1 MPLDVLNRLADARP
15 IVFSAL
21 ADALVPPRRMKISEL
36 AEAKRVIAPESGSRY
51 PGEWRN
57 SRAPHMVAVMDA
69 LGPDD
74 PCEDVVVV
82 SSAQVA
88 KTETAINLFLHI
100 VDQDPGPTII
110 VLPSHDEAQK
120 FVNTKLQPA
129 IDATPALRRRVL
141 EMTAR
146 SERGSTA
153 SFKRFRGGFA
163 QITFAG
169 SSKGLQ
175 MLPARY
181 TIGDEVSEWP
191 AEAGSRGDPVEQLQA
206 RTLTFERD
214 RKRLWTSTPGILGV
228 CRITK
233 MYEASDKGRRYVP
246 CPHCGAYQVLTF
258 DQLRWESDLW
268 PHHAWFE
275 CLAHGCA
282 IEHVDKP
289 GMMAAGVW
297 IATAGEAAPPMWFEP
312 GELERWQGREVPGRI
327 RGFHVWQ
334 AYSLFVSWDAIVAK
348 YLEARDSQE
357 RMRAFS
363 QQYLG
368 EAWEDKGDAPDADK
382 LHLRRVAELDRG
394 VPPHHGPVVFTGAT
408 DVQGNRLEWAVWG
421 WSEGMTRW
429 LVDWGVIEGDPTDA
443 ETWIAHD
450 EVIARRYGPQ
460 GGMPVQVDLWG
471 VDSGFNSQMVY
482 HYCRGRPNVMA
493 LDGRHGRTEPF
504 LGTPKKVD
512 IKFNGQRVKG
522 GAVLWPVGTYPLK
535 SDHYAAIR
543 RTIEGPDADGV
554 WRPGSMILPGDVAL
568 DYCEQLTAEYLDT
581 VEHRSGVVAHTWKKM
596 KGRPNEALD
605 IAVYARALAY
615 HLRLDVMTPE
625 QWQAL
630 RADRFGAVPEQNDG
644 QGDLFEVRV
653 APARSV
659 AAETR
664 TQPRRRGVR
673 GKII

>member
-1 MPLDVLNRLADARP
+1 MPLDVLGRLGDARP
-15 IVFSAL
+15 TVFSTL
-21 ADALVPPRRMKISEL
+21 ADALSPPRRLKIADL
-36 AEAKRVIAPESGSRY
+36 AEEKRVIAAESGSRY
-51 PGEWRN
+51 PGDWRN
-57 SRAPHMVAVMDA
+57 SRAPHMVEVMNA

-88 KTETAINLFLHI
+88 KTETAINFFLHI

-141 EMTAR
+141 DMTAR
-146 SERGSTA
+146 NERGSTA
-153 SFKRFRGGFA
+153 SFKRFGGGFA

-214 RKRLWTSTPGILGV
+214 RKRLWTSTPGVLGA

-233 MYEASDKGRRYVP
+233 MYEASDRGKRYVP

-258 DQLRWESDLW
+258 DALKWDSDLW

-289 GMMAAGVW
+289 EMMAGGVW
-297 IATAGEAAPPMWFEP
+297 IPTAGDDAPPLWFGAED
-312 GELERWQGREVPGRI
+312 LERWQTRAVVARI

-348 YLEARDSQE
+348 YLEAKDSHE

-368 EAWEDKGDAPDADK
+368 EAWEEKGDAPDADK
-382 LHLRRVAELDRG
+382 LHLRRVSEFDRG
-394 VPPHHGPVVFTGAT
+394 VPPHGPVVFTGAT

-429 LVDWGVIEGDPTDA
+429 LVDWGVIEGDPADA
-443 ETWIAHD
+443 ATWAEHD
-450 EVIARRYGPQ
+450 KVIARQFGPE
-460 GGMPVQVDLWG
+460 GLAGVPVDLWA
-471 VDSGFNSQMVY
+471 VDSGYMSQIVY
-482 HYCRGRPNVMA
+482 HYSRGRPNVMA
-493 LDGRHGRTEPF
+493 VDGRAGRTEPF

-535 SDHYAAIR
+535 ADHYASIR
-543 RTIEGPDADGV
+543 RTLDGPDDDGV
-554 WRPGSMILPGDVAL
+554 WRPGSMILPVDVPL
-568 DYCEQLTAEYLDT
+568 DYCEQLTAEYLDV
-581 VEHRSGVVAHTWKKM
+581 VEHKSGVISHQWKKM
-596 KGRPNEALD
+596 QGRPNEALD

-615 HLRLDVMTPE
+615 HLRLDVMTAD
-625 QWQAL
+625 QWTEL
-630 RADRFGAVPEQNDG
+630 RVKRFGVRPEAKGG

-653 APARSV
+653 APAHSV
-659 AAETR
+659 AAETKQ
-664 TQPRRRGVR
+664 QPRRRGVR
-673 GKII
+673 GKIS